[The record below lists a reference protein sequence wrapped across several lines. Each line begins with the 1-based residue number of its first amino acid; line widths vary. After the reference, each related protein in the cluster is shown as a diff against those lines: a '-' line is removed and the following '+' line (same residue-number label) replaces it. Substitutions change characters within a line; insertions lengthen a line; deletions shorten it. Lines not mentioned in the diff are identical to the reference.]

1 MRLAG
6 PIHAVSSGHR
16 ARNESG
22 QGITSAPFLW
32 SRYVIESRTFS
43 SGDCFSRRLQDARAN
58 PLYGGSQMANTTF
71 NGPVRSENGFEQIS
85 VAAGTGTV
93 TTNLDIDSSG
103 NITTTGY
110 VSGYDN
116 VVSITD
122 DTYSVAST
130 QSGAVFTLNRA
141 AGIVVT
147 LPTAAAG
154 LQYTFIVGTTFT
166 GAGKINT
173 QNTSDLYSGFAM
185 LFDPATATD
194 MNTFIPDAS
203 DDDTID
209 LGSAE
214 QGWLVGGVIRLKATT
229 AAVWHCEAF
238 LHGDG
243 TLATPFE

>member
-1 MRLAG
+1 
-6 PIHAVSSGHR
+6 
-16 ARNESG
+16 
-22 QGITSAPFLW
+22 
-32 SRYVIESRTFS
+32 
-43 SGDCFSRRLQDARAN
+43 
-58 PLYGGSQMANTTF
+58 MANTTF

-85 VAAGTGTV
+85 VNSTTGTI
-93 TTNLDIDSSG
+93 TTNLDVDSSG

-110 VSGYDN
+110 VSAYVN
-116 VVSITD
+116 VTDITAA
-122 DTYSVAST
+122 TYSVEST

-154 LQYTFIVGTTFT
+154 LHYTFIVGTTFT
-166 GAGKINT
+166 GAGQINT
-173 QNTSDLYSGFAM
+173 DNASDLFSGFAQ
-185 LFDPATATD
+185 LFDPATAGDT
-194 MNTFIPDAS
+194 NTFIPDAS

-209 LGSAE
+209 LGSAA
-214 QGWLVGGVIRLKATT
+214 QGWAVGGIIRLKATT

>member
-1 MRLAG
+1 
-6 PIHAVSSGHR
+6 
-16 ARNESG
+16 
-22 QGITSAPFLW
+22 
-32 SRYVIESRTFS
+32 
-43 SGDCFSRRLQDARAN
+43 
-58 PLYGGSQMANTTF
+58 MANTTF

-85 VAAGTGTV
+85 VASGTGTV

-110 VSGYDN
+110 VSAYDN
-116 VVSITD
+116 VTDITAA
-122 DTYSVAST
+122 TYSVEST

-154 LQYTFIVGTTFT
+154 LHYTFIVGTTFT
-166 GAGKINT
+166 GAGQINT
-173 QNTSDLYSGFAM
+173 GNASDLYSGFAQ
-185 LFDPATATD
+185 LFDPATAGDT
-194 MNTFIPDAS
+194 NTFIPDAS
-203 DDDTID
+203 NDDTID
-209 LGSAE
+209 LGSAA
-214 QGWLVGGVIRLKATT
+214 QGWLVGGIIRLKATT

>member
-1 MRLAG
+1 
-6 PIHAVSSGHR
+6 
-16 ARNESG
+16 
-22 QGITSAPFLW
+22 
-32 SRYVIESRTFS
+32 
-43 SGDCFSRRLQDARAN
+43 
-58 PLYGGSQMANTTF
+58 MANTTF

-85 VAAGTGTV
+85 VASGTGTV

-110 VSGYDN
+110 VSAYDN
-116 VVSITD
+116 VVSIED
-122 DTYSVAST
+122 ATYSVEST

-154 LQYTFIVGTTFT
+154 LQYTFIVGTTFS
-166 GAGKINT
+166 GAGQINT
-173 QNTSDLYSGFAM
+173 DNASDLYSGFAQ
-185 LFDPATATD
+185 LFDPATAGDT
-194 MNTFIPDAS
+194 NTFIPDAS
-203 DDDTID
+203 NDDTID
-209 LGSAE
+209 LGEAA
-214 QGWLVGGVIRLKATT
+214 QGWLAGGIIRLKATT